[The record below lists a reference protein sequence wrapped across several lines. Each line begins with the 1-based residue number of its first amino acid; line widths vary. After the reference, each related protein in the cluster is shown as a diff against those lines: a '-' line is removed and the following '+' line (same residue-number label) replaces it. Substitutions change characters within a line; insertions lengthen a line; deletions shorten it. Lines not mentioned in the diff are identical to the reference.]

1 MRILLKI
8 LFFPVTLILS
18 LFVAV
23 CRFIFCF
30 SEALLSVI
38 SSIVVFI
45 LIAAL
50 IIPTIETP
58 FKTMLPLWAMAFLI
72 SPFGIIRFADWLL
85 DKLDDLNFAIK
96 SI

>member
-8 LFFPVTLILS
+8 LFFPVTLMLS
-18 LFVAV
+18 LFIAV

-45 LIAAL
+45 LFAAL
-50 IIPTIETP
+50 IIPTIENPTI
-58 FKTMLPLWAMAFLI
+58 KLWAMAFLI